1 MPGGI
6 SVVAPKNMAQIGA
19 RVTLRFL
26 EEEASWTEG
35 PVTTSGWTA
44 VMKNGG

>member
-1 MPGGI
+1 
-6 SVVAPKNMAQIGA
+6 MAQIGA

-26 EEEASWTEG
+26 KEEASWTEG
-35 PVTTSGWTA
+35 LVMTPGWTA